1 MLTELLVENLGPIA
15 AAEIVLQPGSSALTG
30 ETGAGKTLLVTAVT
44 LLTGGRADRGIIRDG
59 AAEARVEGRFLVP
72 AADPVV
78 DQLQERGLLDYE
90 GPPAHPEV
98 VIARTIGASGS
109 RARVNGRLVP
119 LSVLAEI
126 GPGLV
131 EIAGQHEHHRMSSPR
146 AQREILDAFIDMT
159 EAASEVAASV
169 RALTRVERELEDL
182 RASERERV
190 RELDVLRFEIDE
202 IEAVALRAG
211 ETAELTTEATRLE
224 HAEQLGTSLSRAVDD
239 LGGDG
244 GADERISSARGALE
258 DIATV
263 SPGLRD
269 LIERLEAAAAEIRDV
284 AGDLATRIQEPDPVA
299 LEEVRDRIGE
309 LARLRRK
316 YGDEERDILDYV
328 ERSRTRA
335 EELAGQ
341 SAAIEELDTRSQTL
355 RTETL
360 KKAQSLSEARGKAAP
375 KLAAAVEE
383 LLAELAMPGAAFEV
397 ALEPTDL
404 YEGGID
410 AVSFQIATGPG
421 EKPRP
426 LTKIASG
433 GELSRISLALHLV
446 PPARSK
452 PGGHGASTM
461 IFDEV
466 DAGVGGAAARAVGS
480 ALAKLGRGAQV
491 LVVTHLPQVA
501 AFADAHYRVQRVD
514 SERRGVAVEWV
525 EANDRVEE
533 LSRMLAG
540 LPESERAREHA
551 QELLDLAAVGTE

>member
-44 LLTGGRADRGIIRDG
+44 LLTGGRADRGIVRDG
-59 AAEARVEGRFLVP
+59 AAEARVEGRFVVP
-72 AADPVV
+72 ATDPVV
-78 DQLQERGLLDYE
+78 KQLMARDLIEE
-90 GPPAHPEV
+90 PAKEVEV
-98 VIARTIGASGS
+98 VVARTIGASGS

-119 LSVLAEI
+119 IAVLAEI

-146 AQREILDAFIDMT
+146 AQREVLDAFAETT
-159 EAASEVAASV
+159 EQAADVAVDV
-169 RALTRVERELEDL
+169 RELTRIERELEDL

-202 IEAVALRAG
+202 IESAALRAG
-211 ETAELTTEATRLE
+211 ETAELTAEATRLE
-224 HAEQLGTSLSRAVDD
+224 HAEQLGTSLSSAVDD
-239 LGGDG
+239 LSGDG
-244 GADERISSARGALE
+244 GADERIASARSALE
-258 DIATV
+258 NIAEV
-263 SPGLRD
+263 SPGLRE
-269 LIERLEAAAAEIRDV
+269 LIDRLEAAAADIRDV
-284 AGDLATRIQEPDPVA
+284 AADLATRKQEPDPTA

-316 YGDEERDILDYV
+316 YGDEEQDILDYL
-328 ERSRTRA
+328 ERSRARA
-335 EELAGQ
+335 EELSGQ
-341 SAAIEELDTRSQTL
+341 SAAIDELAASATSL
-355 RTETL
+355 RAAAL
-360 KKAQSLSEARGKAAP
+360 DKAKSLSRARRRAAP
-375 KLAAAVEE
+375 KLTAAVET
-383 LLAELAMPGAAFEV
+383 LLADLAMPGAAFEV
-397 ALEPTDL
+397 ALESTDL
-404 YEGGID
+404 YEGGVD
-410 AVSFQIATGPG
+410 AVTFQIATGPG

-433 GELSRISLALHLV
+433 GELSRIALALHLTAQGSRGRV
-446 PPARSK
+446 GERI
-452 PGGHGASTM
+452 GTM

-466 DAGVGGAAARAVGS
+466 DAGVGGAAARAVGA
-480 ALAKLGRGAQV
+480 ALAKLGRGGQV

-501 AFADAHYRVQRVD
+501 AFADAHYRVQRVV
-514 SERRGVAVEWV
+514 SERRGVIVERV